1 MQIQGLT
8 ERQVK
13 IADMLWMMDSKD
25 QVHKFIQ
32 SLPPEIKQD
41 AQLVLQM
48 MILGI
53 LDEVTHT
60 DEAAE
65 VIERIKNAS

>member
-32 SLPPEIKQD
+32 SLPSDIKQD

-53 LDEVTHT
+53 LDEVTDT
-60 DEAAE
+60 AEAAE